1 MTDIHKSVGSNFLDM
16 QGRKQLSKTRRLPA
30 SYAPDMYLEN
40 SVELSF
46 SLTDMYVISILTWI
60 PCQIQYQNPPGR

>member
-1 MTDIHKSVGSNFLDM
+1 M
-16 QGRKQLSKTRRLPA
+16 QGRKQLPKTGWSPA

-40 SVELSF
+40 SEELSF
-46 SLTDMYVISILTWI
+46 SLNDMYVISILTWI